1 MIAFIFPGQGSQYVG
16 MGKSVYDREEK
27 IFKEASEV
35 LGFNIAD
42 LCFEGPESELNKT
55 ENTQP
60 AILTVS
66 YSLLIEVQKLGI
78 SPTYVAGHSLGEY
91 TACLAAEVIS
101 FSDAISIV
109 RKRGE
114 LMQTAQPEGK
124 GSMAAVL
131 GLDEETVKGICESIT
146 NFYVDLANL
155 NCPGQIVIAGE
166 AQGVLK
172 AAEIAKERGAKKV
185 VQLQVSIPSHCKLMK
200 EASDKFS
207 KFLKSYT
214 FKEPKIP
221 IISNFDAKEKNTSHE
236 IVDALISQL
245 YMPVRWQDCVK
256 YMITKGVDTFIEI
269 GPGKVLSGLIKRID
283 GSVKVFNVEKL
294 EDLEKLKEE
303 IK

>member
-16 MGKSVYDREEK
+16 MGKSVYDRAER

-66 YSLLIEVQKLGI
+66 YSLLREVQKLGI
-78 SPTYVAGHSLGEY
+78 SPDYVAGHSLGEY

-155 NCPGQIVIAGE
+155 NCPGQIVISGE

-172 AAEIAKERGAKKV
+172 AAELAKERGAKKV
-185 VQLQVSIPSHCKLMK
+185 ITLQVSIPSHCKLMK

-207 KFLKSYT
+207 EFLMSYT

-221 IISNFDAKEKNTSHE
+221 VISNFDAKEKNTSYE
-236 IVDALISQL
+236 IVDALVSQL

-256 YMITKGVDTFIEI
+256 YMISKGVDTFIEI

-283 GSVKVFNVEKL
+283 GSVKVFNVDNL

>member
-16 MGKSVYDREEK
+16 MGKSFYHRAER
-27 IFKEASEV
+27 IFREASEV
-35 LGFNIAD
+35 LGFNLVD
-42 LCFEGPESELNKT
+42 LCFEGPENELNKT

-66 YSLLIEVQKLGI
+66 YSLLREVQKLGI
-78 SPTYVAGHSLGEY
+78 SPNYVAGHSLGEY

-101 FSDAISIV
+101 FRDAVSIV

-131 GLDEETVKGICESIT
+131 GLDEETVKEICESIT
-146 NFYVDLANL
+146 SFYVDLANL
-155 NCPGQIVIAGE
+155 NCPGQIVISGE
-166 AQGVLK
+166 SQGVLK
-172 AAEIAKERGAKKV
+172 ASELAKERGAKKV
-185 VQLQVSIPSHCKLMK
+185 IPLQVSIPSHCKLMK
-200 EASDKFS
+200 ESSDKFS
-207 KFLKSYT
+207 AFLKNYT
-214 FKEPKIP
+214 FKEPKVP
-221 IISNFDAKEKNTSHE
+221 VISNVDATEKNTSDE
-236 IVDALISQL
+236 IVDALVRQI

-256 YMITKGVDTFIEI
+256 FMISKGVDTFIEI
-269 GPGKVLSGLIKRID
+269 GPGKVLSGLIRRID
-283 GSVKVFNVEKL
+283 GSVKVFNVDNL